1 LCSWRIILT
10 ANEIG
15 IVSGSKIV
23 HEWGYM
29 RYKRSPMLF
38 ALATCLVLGC
48 NSGTRYPQL
57 DPYANMGLPQGPN
70 ASPGVLL
77 QKERNQAV
85 RFDPYIDNDIGP
97 KVDGGRPR
105 DFGQQLPETVRSR
118 WTQ

>member
-1 LCSWRIILT
+1 
-10 ANEIG
+10 
-15 IVSGSKIV
+15 
-23 HEWGYM
+23 M
-29 RYKRSPMLF
+29 RFKRSPMLL
-38 ALATCLVLGC
+38 ALAVCLVLGC

-85 RFDPYIDNDIGP
+85 R
-97 KVDGGRPR
+97 VDGGRPR

-118 WTQ
+118 WVQ